1 MAAGQARSRRR
12 PRFYPGPGSPGPAP
26 RRNATD
32 GPSARSPA
40 RSAAEAAPGRS
51 SRGGNACSWSKTESD
66 SLRKCHRLLR
76 QAPSVNPRAASKRTI
91 VKPVCAPVARARQDF
106 TRVIRAVFET
116 AFDHH
121 VQIGLKNRIFSS
133 RQWQA
138 DARLLPGN
146 GRDIHPD
153 FPLLRQTLPGHC
165 LDLVE
170 GHFDALIALL
180 SGIESRHVVTLYRIE
195 HAVDA
200 HPVLARSEPAQAK
213 GGKAGGRADC
223 PTAHIAE
230 AG

>member
-1 MAAGQARSRRR
+1 MRYGL
-12 PRFYPGPGSPGPAP
+12 PPP
-26 RRNATD
+26 T
-32 GPSARSPA
+32 
-40 RSAAEAAPGRS
+40 GRS
-51 SRGGNACSWSKTESD
+51 TPGLGDPSSLTHLHKILRRIGLRVQAIVEMWGRARKEFVNSRVI
-66 SLRKCHRLLR
+66 L
-76 QAPSVNPRAASKRTI
+76 SVNPRAASKRTI
-91 VKPVCAPVARARQDF
+91 VKPVCAPVARARQDL

-121 VQIGLKNRIFSS
+121 VQIRLKNRIFGS
-133 RQWQA
+133 RQGQA

-146 GRDIHPD
+146 SRDIHPD

-195 HAVDA
+195 HSVDA
-200 HPVLARSEPAQAK
+200 HLAFARSEPAQAK
-213 GGKAGGRADC
+213 GGKAGRRADC
-223 PTAHIAE
+223 PAAHIAE